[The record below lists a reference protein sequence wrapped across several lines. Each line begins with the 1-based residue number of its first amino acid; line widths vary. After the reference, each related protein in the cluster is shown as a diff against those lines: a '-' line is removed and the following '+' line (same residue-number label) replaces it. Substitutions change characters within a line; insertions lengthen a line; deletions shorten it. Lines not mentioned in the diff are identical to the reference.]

1 MADKMREFNALEVQN
16 KSLLEKE
23 KIMDQTI
30 SQLTNDKKQLLDKV
44 QGLTEDLA
52 FYSRNVEAK
61 D

>member
-44 QGLTEDLA
+44 
-52 FYSRNVEAK
+52 
-61 D
+61 

>member
-23 KIMDQTI
+23 KIMVQTI

-44 QGLTEDLA
+44 
-52 FYSRNVEAK
+52 
-61 D
+61 

>member
-1 MADKMREFNALEVQN
+1 MREFNALEVQN

-44 QGLTEDLA
+44 
-52 FYSRNVEAK
+52 
-61 D
+61 